1 MKMSHSQ
8 AAKARNRARP
18 LIGLLLVVIVAGGAI
33 GFWNVVKARQNLP
46 GNVKATAT
54 TAVPVAPILQT
65 AAPLYTLQNPYP
77 PYKGLLVLDD
87 AMRDNSKGF
96 QWGEDTDEG
105 TCRFRSGAYYID
117 TATSDYIE
125 YCTGAATHFSNY
137 IFQVQMTILKGD
149 RGGLSFLVNSAQ
161 KTVYY
166 FGIGQD
172 GSYVLDY
179 FRGEDG
185 TNILKGNASALVHL
199 GLNHPN
205 VIGVSVMGSHVDLY
219 VNMQLLIHLSVPGY
233 FPNGSIGL
241 AAQDKISP
249 TEVVF
254 HDAKVWS
261 LQFVTCPG
269 MGKITQAQ
277 LGCAAS

>member
-1 MKMSHSQ
+1 MSHRQ
-8 AAKARNRARP
+8 TAKARGRIRS
-18 LIGLLLVVIVAGGAI
+18 LIGLLLVVVVAGGVT
-33 GFWNVVKARQNLP
+33 GFFKMQARQDLP
-46 GNVKATAT
+46 GIIKATT
-54 TAVPVAPILQT
+54 TPAVAVVPTLAT
-65 AAPLYTLQNPYP
+65 AAPLDTLQNPYP

-87 AMRDNSKGF
+87 AMHDNSKGF

-105 TCRFRSGAYYID
+105 TCRFRNGAYYID
-117 TATSDYIE
+117 TATSDYVE

-137 IFQVQMTILKGD
+137 VFQVQMTILKGD

-172 GSYVLDY
+172 GSYVLDF

-185 TNILKGNASALVHL
+185 TNILKGNASSLIHL
-199 GLNHPN
+199 GLNRPN
-205 VIGVSVMGSHVDLY
+205 LLGVSVMGNHVDLY
-219 VNMQLLIHLSVPGY
+219 INMQLLLHVNIAGY
-233 FPNGSIGL
+233 FAGSSIGM

-261 LQFVTCPG
+261 LQFATCPP
-269 MGKITQAQ
+269 MGKITPAQAD
-277 LGCAAS
+277 CAVL

>member
-1 MKMSHSQ
+1 
-8 AAKARNRARP
+8 
-18 LIGLLLVVIVAGGAI
+18 VVVAGGVI
-33 GFWNVVKARQNLP
+33 GFLKIGRAEQNLP
-46 GNVKATAT
+46 SIIKATPAP
-54 TAVPVAPILQT
+54 AVPIVPTLAT
-65 AAPLYTLQNPYP
+65 AAPLDTLQNPYP
-77 PYKGLLVLDD
+77 PYTGLLVLDD
-87 AMRDNSKGF
+87 AMRNNSKGF

-105 TCRFRSGAYYID
+105 MCRFRNGAYYID
-117 TATSDYIE
+117 TATSDYVE

-137 IFQVQMTILKGD
+137 VFQVQMTILKGD

-172 GSYVLDY
+172 GSYVLDF

-185 TNILKGNASALVHL
+185 TNILKGNASALIHM

-219 VNMQLLIHLSVPGY
+219 INMQLLIHISIPGY

-261 LQFVTCPG
+261 LQFVTCSRIG
-269 MGKITQAQ
+269 RITLAQA
-277 LGCAAS
+277 GCAGL

>member
-1 MKMSHSQ
+1 MSYRQ
-8 AAKARNRARP
+8 TAKARSRTR
-18 LIGLLLVVIVAGGAI
+18 LLLSLLLVVIIAGGVTGLFKI
-33 GFWNVVKARQNLP
+33 VKARQDLP
-46 GNVKATAT
+46 GIIKATTT
-54 TAVPVAPILQT
+54 TAVAVVPTLQT
-65 AAPLYTLQNPYP
+65 VAPLYTLQNPYP
-77 PYKGLLVLDD
+77 PYEGLLVLDD

-117 TATSDYIE
+117 TATSDYVE
-125 YCTGAATHFSNY
+125 YCKAAATHFSNY
-137 IFQVQMTILKGD
+137 VFQVQMTILKGD

-172 GSYVLDY
+172 GSYVLDF

-185 TNILKGNASALVHL
+185 TNILKGNASALIHL
-199 GLNHPN
+199 GLNRPN
-205 VIGVSVMGSHVDLY
+205 VIGVSVMGNHVDLY
-219 VNMQLLIHLSVPGY
+219 INMQLLMHISISGY
-233 FPNGSIGL
+233 FSNGSIGL

-261 LQFVTCPG
+261 LQFVTCQG
-269 MGKITQAQ
+269 RGKITQAQ
-277 LGCAAS
+277 ADCAAR

>member
-1 MKMSHSQ
+1 MSQ
-8 AAKARNRARP
+8 RQTAKARNRTRP
-18 LIGLLLVVIVAGGAI
+18 LIGLLLVMIVAGGAI
-33 GFWNVVKARQNLP
+33 GFLNVVKARQNLADI
-46 GNVKATAT
+46 VKATTTAAV
-54 TAVPVAPILQT
+54 TAVPTLQT
-65 AAPLYTLQNPYP
+65 AAPFYTLQNPYP
-77 PYKGLLVLDD
+77 PYKGVLVLDD
-87 AMRDNSKGF
+87 AMRDNSNGF

-117 TATSDYIE
+117 TATSDYVE
-125 YCTGAATHFSNY
+125 YCKAAATHFSNY
-137 IFQVQMTILKGD
+137 VFQVQMTILKGD

-161 KTVYY
+161 QTVYY

-172 GSYVLDY
+172 GSYVLDF
-179 FRGEDG
+179 FRGEEG
-185 TNILKGNASALVHL
+185 TNILKGNASTLIHL

-219 VNMQLLIHLSVPGY
+219 INMQLLTHVSIPGY

-241 AAQDKISP
+241 AAQDKISA

-261 LQFVTCPG
+261 LQSATCPG

-277 LGCAAS
+277 VGCVAT

>member
-1 MKMSHSQ
+1 MSNRQ
-8 AAKARNRARP
+8 AAKARGRIRT
-18 LIGLLLVVIVAGGAI
+18 LIGLLIVVIVTGGITGFFKIVQSSQDHLGIIKTSTTPAVAI
-33 GFWNVVKARQNLP
+33 IPTLA
-46 GNVKATAT
+46 
-54 TAVPVAPILQT
+54 T
-65 AAPLYTLQNPYP
+65 AAPLDTLQNPYP

-87 AMRDNSKGF
+87 AMSDNSKGF

-105 TCRFRSGAYYID
+105 TCRFRNGAYYID
-117 TATSDYIE
+117 TATSDYVE
-125 YCTGAATHFSNY
+125 YCTGAATHFSDY
-137 IFQVQMTILKGD
+137 VFQVQMTILKGD

-172 GSYVLDY
+172 GSYVLDF

-185 TNILKGNASALVHL
+185 TNILKGKASDLIHL
-199 GLNHPN
+199 GLNQPN
-205 VIGVSVMGSHVDLY
+205 LLGVSVMGNHIDLY
-219 VNMQLLIHLSVPGY
+219 INMQLLLHVNIAGY
-233 FPNGSIGL
+233 FSGSSIGM

-261 LQFVTCPG
+261 LQFATCPTT
-269 MGKITQAQ
+269 GKITPAQ
-277 LGCAAS
+277 VGCAAP